1 MLSVLDTSVLLA
13 SHTTRIEGELGISIV
28 SVAELEFGVLVTTD
42 DEKRA
47 RRLARLSAI
56 LRSFEPIPVDAIVA
70 SSYGQIA
77 AATHR
82 AGRKASACS
91 LDLMIAATAHAH
103 GARLI
108 TANIDDVR
116 HLNDLIDI
124 VQA

>member
-1 MLSVLDTSVLLA
+1 MSYSHLRANLA
-13 SHTTRIEGELGISIV
+13 GINSIP
-28 SVAELEFGVLVTTD
+28 
-42 DEKRA
+42 
-47 RRLARLSAI
+47 
-56 LRSFEPIPVDAIVA
+56 RSFEPIPVDATVA
-70 SSYGQIA
+70 SSYAQIA

-82 AGRKASACS
+82 AGRKASTHS

-103 GARLI
+103 GALLI